1 MSIRCFI
8 IGLDPVNKTKNVK
21 DHCKE
26 YLNSNLITTKDA
38 TKGYQEFQKVGK
50 KKSKIATIFVFVLI
64 FIGSLLFL

>member
-21 DHCKE
+21 DHCEE

-50 KKSKIATIFVFVLI
+50 K
-64 FIGSLLFL
+64 SLK